1 MLLGQFCNFSLH
13 AKLKAERVSSHLCI
27 RVTVLLLGETDAEDV
42 FKRFLSQKE
51 TLSRLSYLRS
61 ITEKEKQELQKQRD
75 YLVTELE
82 AFKFAEVKG
91 DEQ

>member
-1 MLLGQFCNFSLH
+1 
-13 AKLKAERVSSHLCI
+13 VI
-27 RVTVLLLGETDAEDV
+27 VLLVGETDVEQV
-42 FKRFLSQKE
+42 LQRFVSQKE

-61 ITEKEKQELQKQRD
+61 ITEKDKQEAQSQRD
-75 YLVTELE
+75 CLATELE

>member
-1 MLLGQFCNFSLH
+1 VI
-13 AKLKAERVSSHLCI
+13 A
-27 RVTVLLLGETDAEDV
+27 LLLGEMDPEDV
-42 FKRFLSQKE
+42 LQRFLSQTE

-61 ITEKEKQELQKQRD
+61 ITEKEKQELQRHRD
-75 YLVTELE
+75 YLATELE

>member
-1 MLLGQFCNFSLH
+1 
-13 AKLKAERVSSHLCI
+13 
-27 RVTVLLLGETDAEDV
+27 VTVLLLGETDPEDV
-42 FKRFLSQKE
+42 LRRFLSQKQ

-75 YLVTELE
+75 YLATELE

>member
-1 MLLGQFCNFSLH
+1 M
-13 AKLKAERVSSHLCI
+13 
-27 RVTVLLLGETDAEDV
+27 LLGETDAEDV
-42 FKRFLSQKE
+42 LQRFLSQKE

-61 ITEKEKQELQKQRD
+61 ITEKEKQELQRQRD

-82 AFKFAEVKG
+82 GFKFAEVKG

>member
-1 MLLGQFCNFSLH
+1 M
-13 AKLKAERVSSHLCI
+13 KAERVSSNMCI
-27 RVTVLLLGETDAEDV
+27 RVSVLLLGETDAEDV

-61 ITEKEKQELQKQRD
+61 ITEKEKQELQRQRD

>member
-1 MLLGQFCNFSLH
+1 M
-13 AKLKAERVSSHLCI
+13 CI